1 MGSCMTK
8 DKPKTEKIIKKESN
22 DVKKEKEPKKGSK
35 AAINYG
41 IVDYPA

>member
-1 MGSCMTK
+1 MTK

-22 DVKKEKEPKKGSK
+22 DVNVKKEKEPKKGSK